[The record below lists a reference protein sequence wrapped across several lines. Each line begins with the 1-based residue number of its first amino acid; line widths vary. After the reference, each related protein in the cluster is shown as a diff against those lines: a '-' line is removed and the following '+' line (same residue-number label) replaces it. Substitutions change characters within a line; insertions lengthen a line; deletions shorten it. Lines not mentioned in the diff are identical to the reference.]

1 MNNGWDRPWGAGIQ
15 AETESK
21 FGPQQRNQWGFQVW
35 FGFDWGGGGGGGKRV
50 GFQEDK
56 ITQYLRTWVSR
67 VREPTEYPQQWLET
81 DPYIIMKFQLLKI
94 RDSKCFQRKKGEK
107 KTENQNGNRS
117 LKSNAGTIDQC
128 LQISEGNWFSIKLC
142 TQTNYQSVW
151 SLQTERTLWGS
162 KSTQVGVKVGN
173 KYILLIKA
181 IVIIYLAII
190 HIDFNI

>member
-50 GFQEDK
+50 GFQEDNHNPIFK
-56 ITQYLRTWVSR
+56 DMSFQSERTHWV
-67 VREPTEYPQQWLET
+67 PTAVTGNRSIHHHEISVIKDKRLQMLSEE
-81 DPYIIMKFQLLKI
+81 
-94 RDSKCFQRKKGEK
+94 KGRK

>member
-1 MNNGWDRPWGAGIQ
+1 MNNGWDRPWRAGIK

-21 FGPQQRNQWGFQVW
+21 FGPQQRNQWGFQVC
-35 FGFDWGGGGGGGKRV
+35 FVLFCFAGGGGKRV

-67 VREPTEYPQQWLET
+67 VRESTECPQQWLET
-81 DPYIIMKFQLLKI
+81 DLYIIRKFQLLKI
-94 RDSKCFQRKKGEK
+94 RRDSKCVQRKKGEK

-117 LKSNAGTIDQC
+117 LKSNAGTIDRY

-162 KSTQVGVKVGN
+162 KGTQVGVKVGN

-181 IVIIYLAII
+181 IVIIHLAII
-190 HIDFNI
+190 YIDFNI